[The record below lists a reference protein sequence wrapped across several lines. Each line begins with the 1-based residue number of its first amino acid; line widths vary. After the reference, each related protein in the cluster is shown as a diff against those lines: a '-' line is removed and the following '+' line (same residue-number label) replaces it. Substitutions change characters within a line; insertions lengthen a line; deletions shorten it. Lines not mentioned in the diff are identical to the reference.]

1 MADLKVTI
9 NGLDVRL
16 QKADRALDIQEQ
28 YFRRNCLLIPGISKE
43 NQKHMNQVV
52 INILKKKICEEITH
66 QDIDS
71 SHRLGNQK
79 PDKNKPWCIVMKFLR
94 YKGKA
99 KIFKNK
105 QKLKGKWISVTKSL
119 TKTRMEQL
127 QKAREEHSF

>member
-1 MADLKVTI
+1 MTDLKVTI
-9 NGLDVRL
+9 NGLNVRL
-16 QKADRALDIQEQ
+16 QKADRALDVQEQ

-43 NQKHMNQVV
+43 NQNNMNQVV
-52 INILKKKICEEITH
+52 INILKKKMYEEITH
-66 QDIDS
+66 QDIDR

-94 YKGKA
+94 YNRRA
-99 KIFKNK
+99 KNFKNK
-105 QKLKGKWISVTKSL
+105 QILKGKRISVTKSI